1 MWTDRTLFC
10 GLTSARVVNPQPPRT
25 CARFRLF
32 VANFHFS
39 NLFADGARFGLLER
53 ACELSHALCQNA
65 SSFTCGGCPGLRG
78 HTNCSGRFFSH
89 PLLCLPAPPPRR
101 ARRRAAWWRRGARRA
116 VFESFF
122 FVSCRAV
129 LASRPSSNPAGSAH
143 GVAHTV
149 LRGLRAVTPL
159 TARPGEF
166 SPVNKFSSAFAA
178 HARAQ
183 LASPCLK

>member
-1 MWTDRTLFC
+1 MSYHTH
-10 GLTSARVVNPQPPRT
+10 SARMLLLFLAVVALASAVTRT
-25 CARFRLF
+25 AVVGFFPIPSCACRL
-32 VANFHFS
+32 H
-39 NLFADGARFGLLER
+39 
-53 ACELSHALCQNA
+53 
-65 SSFTCGGCPGLRG
+65 
-78 HTNCSGRFFSH
+78 
-89 PLLCLPAPPPRR
+89 
-101 ARRRAAWWRRGARRA
+101 RRA
-116 VFESFF
+116 VLVAVLRGGAAVRAVRFSNRFF
-122 FVSCRAV
+122 LSSCLAV